1 MPCQSFDG
9 YSSKLP
15 PMYTSTP
22 SKGYGVALPPAKP
35 FFGLPFPSTL
45 IMRNTGWQGLSIFLM
60 LFVTGNLLAQ
70 ESRIAAR
77 IAERADRFAALP
89 VSSLPEWLPGSDV
102 RTEGLTLALEDAS
115 FYRVLPETLRRF
127 REEKHAELRIAL
139 PVRERQDQ
147 VLRLMRATVVTPSF
161 QVLTATGG
169 DHAFPYQAGEAYWG
183 VVEGDPGSL
192 VALYL
197 AGDELMGILRMNG
210 RSYTFGKVEGRMD
223 GLHVLYADE
232 QLRHQ
237 PAVNCHVDDESMTI
251 GSGEEEADLRQG
263 PGNCVRM
270 YIEVDNDIYNGKG
283 GVQQAADYVL
293 GAFSQVAILYANESI
308 DFVINELLVWNVAD
322 PYTGP
327 STSNYLTQFRNY
339 QNGNY
344 NGDLAHLVG
353 YNGGGGI
360 AYLDV
365 LCNSYYGVG
374 YSAITASYQQ
384 VPTYSWTVMVLT
396 HEIGHN
402 LGSPHTHACAW
413 NGNNTAID
421 GCGPQAGYSEGCT
434 APLPENGGTVMS
446 YCHLIGGVG
455 INLNNGFGP
464 QPGDRIRNRVYNASC
479 LSDCGPA
486 ILHDAGITT
495 VVQPVGQTCEDQLQP
510 LVELTNFGSETL
522 TSVNIHYQ
530 VDNGLISSAGWNGS
544 LAAGGTLEVPLPA
557 IAYSAGWHTFRAWT
571 SQPNGQSDQDPSN
584 DESASAF
591 EYVPGGCDCYPATG
605 ALDPNPLT
613 HTGSNQSTASMTL
626 PLGAKDVAFTIAN
639 LNAKLWGSY
648 SSRFNDRVT
657 VTFVDGN
664 GAGQSYGTF
673 LGNQASSVQI
683 SISGF
688 VQSVTVAL
696 SNDLNNGYKG
706 TLSVS
711 FSPVSYC
718 NTIEP
723 CLDEDGD
730 GVCDE
735 DDLCPGFNNNW
746 IGTPCDDGNYCTDND
761 VYTPQCTCEGEA
773 KPGCEPCLNPLTSQ
787 FSPNPRTHKGSGS
800 SSSTLVFPAGNN
812 NVLFTVSNLNART
825 SGGTSKRFIDR
836 VLVTWVNGN
845 GITQTYG
852 VFNGDQVSSFEVWI
866 PGAVQS
872 VTVSL
877 SDGYDGYTS
886 TTLSVSM
893 SPVTSCGPDQEPLEG
908 ATPEMTQDILVYPNP
923 ASSDLFVRLGE
934 GHQSARIR
942 IYNALGVTMGDFQV
956 GREALWQWV
965 LPATGVSGQWIYVSV
980 QKDGQS
986 PVVFPVMV
994 AGR

>member
-1 MPCQSFDG
+1 
-9 YSSKLP
+9 
-15 PMYTSTP
+15 
-22 SKGYGVALPPAKP
+22 
-35 FFGLPFPSTL
+35 
-45 IMRNTGWQGLSIFLM
+45 MRKTGWNGLGVLLM
-60 LFVTGNLLAQ
+60 LLVSANLMGQ

-77 IAERADRFAALP
+77 IAERADRFEAMP

-102 RTEGLTLALEDAS
+102 RTEGLTLALEEAS

-161 QVLTATGG
+161 QVLTATSN
-169 DHAFPYQAGEAYWG
+169 DKAFPYQPGEAYWG

-237 PAVNCHVDDESMTI
+237 PSVNCHVDDESLTI
-251 GSGEEEADLRQG
+251 GSGEDEADLRQG

-270 YIEVDNDIYNGKG
+270 YVEVDYDIYNGKG

-421 GCGPQAGYSEGCT
+421 GCGPQAGYSEGCN

-522 TSVNIHYQ
+522 TFVNIHYQ
-530 VDNGLISSAGWNGS
+530 VDNGPISSAGWNGS
-544 LAAGGTLEVPLPA
+544 LAAGASLEVPLPA

-571 SQPNGQSDQDPSN
+571 SQPNGQTDQDPSN
-584 DESASAF
+584 DESSSAF

-613 HTGSNQSTASMTL
+613 HTGTGQSTATLTL
-626 PLGAKDVAFTIAN
+626 PLGAKDVAFTIAD
-639 LNAKLWGSY
+639 LNAKLSGSN

-673 LGNQASSVQI
+673 LGSQASSVQI
-683 SISGF
+683 SIAGF

-761 VYTPQCTCEGEA
+761 VYTTQCICEGEA
-773 KPGCEPCLNPLTSQ
+773 KPGCEPCPNPLTSY
-787 FSPNPRTHKGSGS
+787 FSPNPLNHKGSGS
-800 SSSTLVFPAGNN
+800 SSSTRVFPAGNT

-836 VLVTWVNGN
+836 VLVTWVDGN
-845 GITQTYG
+845 GISQTYG

-866 PGAVQS
+866 PWTVQS

-877 SDGYDGYTS
+877 SDGYDGNTS

-893 SPVTSCGPDQEPLEG
+893 SPVTSCGPEQEPLEE
-908 ATPEMTQDILVYPNP
+908 ATPEMTQDLLVYPNP
-923 ASSDLFVRLGE
+923 ATSDLFVRLGE

-980 QKDGQS
+980 HKDDRP
-986 PVVFPVMV
+986 PVIFPVMV